1 MCICELA
8 VRSALEGS
16 AASVKLPHT
25 TPVGGARM
33 PESALPLLGQLEEAS
48 RVLLATGGLRAQPGQ
63 SELPAVGRFLNSC
76 MYRLMLVGMHA

>member
-1 MCICELA
+1 
-8 VRSALEGS
+8 
-16 AASVKLPHT
+16 
-25 TPVGGARM
+25 M